1 VLQAISVRR
10 HPDHPHRWLLNF
22 GARRLRAAR
31 MAGLNDIAATVNETA
46 TSYDQV
52 IENEQREGLKPLELA
67 LFVRS
72 RLALGESQA
81 DIARQ
86 LGKSAPYV
94 TYATA
99 LIDAPDWLMTLYQQG
114 RCRGLRELHELRQLE
129 KQHPGCLQ
137 GLHAHRGLITREVV
151 AVLKT
156 SQGRGK
162 DAKPAPT
169 DGEAAAAPAIGAPKP
184 AASLGHAQ
192 PAAAAAAA
200 AAAASAADD
209 PGHPAEGLPPSFLL
223 IADLEG
229 ALVELVVDAAPGE
242 PGSIFVREPGCV
254 AHRSV
259 LTASLTLLRIEA
271 SHRDR

>member
-1 VLQAISVRR
+1 MV
-10 HPDHPHRWLLNF
+10 
-22 GARRLRAAR
+22 
-31 MAGLNDIAATVNETA
+31 GLTAIAATVNETA

-129 KQHPGCLQ
+129 KQHPDCLQ
-137 GLHAHRGLITREVV
+137 GLQAHRGLVTREVV

-156 SQGRGK
+156 SQILKTSQGRGK
-162 DAKPAPT
+162 DAQPAPT
-169 DGEAAAAPAIGAPKP
+169 DGQAAAPAIGAPKP

-200 AAAASAADD
+200 AAASPADD
-209 PGHPAEGLPPSFLL
+209 PGHPADRLPPPFLL

-259 LTASLTLLRIEA
+259 PAASLTLLRIEA
-271 SHRDR
+271 AHREH